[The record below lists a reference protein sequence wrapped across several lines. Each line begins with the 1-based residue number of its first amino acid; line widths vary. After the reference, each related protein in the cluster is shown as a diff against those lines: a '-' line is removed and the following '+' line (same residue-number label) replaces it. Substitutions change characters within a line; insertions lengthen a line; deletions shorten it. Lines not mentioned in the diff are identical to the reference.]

1 MSRSTRAS
9 PARLDPAARR
19 EQLVSTATDLFLDRD
34 PASVTFEAVADAAGV
49 SRSLVYA
56 YFGDR
61 GGLVAAVYL
70 RSLERLDADLGRA
83 LEAEL
88 PDRTR
93 LRRIVR
99 RYLEFARD
107 NDGAWQLIASAG
119 ALAHPA
125 VRGARRARIDR
136 IARVWAASPDAR
148 LVATAVVALLEAG
161 VDHWFEERD
170 CSIERATDLLTDVIW
185 SGISGLRDLPRAG

>member
-1 MSRSTRAS
+1 MSRSTRAT
-9 PARLDPAARR
+9 PARLDPAIRR
-19 EQLVSTATDLFLDRD
+19 EQLLSAAVSLYEDRD
-34 PASVTFEAVADAAGV
+34 PSSVTFEEVADAAGV

-88 PDRTR
+88 PDETR

-99 RYLEFARD
+99 RHLQFARD

-125 VRGARRARIDR
+125 VRGARRVRIER
-136 IARVWAASPDAR
+136 IAQVWGSTPEAQ
-148 LVATAVVALLEAG
+148 LVASSVVALLEAG
-161 VDHWFEERD
+161 VHHWFEARD
-170 CSIERATDLLTDVIW
+170 CGIERATEVLTDLIW